1 MAKQTTRSVVI
12 KEASKKDMLLKEK
25 NTLRTALVA
34 DGIINDNNVKIAIT
48 AQMRAVTLNR
58 W

>member
-1 MAKQTTRSVVI
+1 MI